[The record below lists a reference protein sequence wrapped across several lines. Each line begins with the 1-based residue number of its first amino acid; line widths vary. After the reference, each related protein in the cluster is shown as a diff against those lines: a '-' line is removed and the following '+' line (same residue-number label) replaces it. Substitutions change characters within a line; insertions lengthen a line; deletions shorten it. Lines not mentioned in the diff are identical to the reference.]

1 MKILFDF
8 LQEERPGGR
17 RSLVLVPPLVISHP
31 ISLTSQAPIL
41 TSSLAATSSSSASAS
56 VMTECPRDSRVQ
68 ELYHVAALTFSDV
81 STYSLYYQCE
91 PVLTEQC
98 SMCVFCVCVPCV
110 CSVRCAC
117 ACPCGAA

>member
-1 MKILFDF
+1 MKTLFDF

-56 VMTECPRDSRVQ
+56 VMTECPRVQ

-110 CSVRCAC
+110 CSVRCARVR
-117 ACPCGAA
+117 AEQRDLR